1 MAKQYNTPGQ
11 AKVVFR
17 KSGSALKIIAA
28 IALVACLVTAMP
40 LGIAIFTVQQRIE
53 GLRQRAA
60 ELQADNALL
69 QQYIDDLDSV
79 QGIERIAFEIL
90 GLINPDTIIIDPQ
103 N

>member
-1 MAKQYNTPGQ
+1 M
-11 AKVVFR
+11 
-17 KSGSALKIIAA
+17 
-28 IALVACLVTAMP
+28 VACLVTALT

-53 GLRQRAA
+53 TLRQKAA
-60 ELQADNALL
+60 ELQSDNALL

>member
-1 MAKQYNTPGQ
+1 MANQYNTPGQ

-17 KSGSALKIIAA
+17 KSGKALKIIAA
-28 IALVACLVTAMP
+28 IAMVACLVTALT

-53 GLRQRAA
+53 TLRQRAA
-60 ELQADNALL
+60 ELQIDNALL
-69 QQYIDDLDSV
+69 QQYIDELDSV

-90 GLINPDTIIIDPQ
+90 GLINPDTVIIDPQ

>member
-1 MAKQYNTPGQ
+1 MNFLEITDVFKE
-11 AKVVFR
+11 VV
-17 KSGSALKIIAA
+17 
-28 IALVACLVTAMP
+28 
-40 LGIAIFTVQQRIE
+40 
-53 GLRQRAA
+53 
-60 ELQADNALL
+60 

>member
-1 MAKQYNTPGQ
+1 MARQYDTPGQ

-17 KSGSALKIIAA
+17 KSGKALKIVAA
-28 IALVACLVTAMP
+28 ITMVACTVTLLT
-40 LGIAIFTVQQRIE
+40 LGVAIFTVQQRINA
-53 GLRQRAA
+53 LRQRAA
-60 ELQADNALL
+60 ELQADNTLL
-69 QQYIDDLDSV
+69 QQYIDEMDSV

>member
-1 MAKQYNTPGQ
+1 MANQHNTPGQ

-17 KSGSALKIIAA
+17 KSGRTLKIVAA
-28 IALVACLVTAMP
+28 ITMVACLVTALT
-40 LGIAIFTVQQRIE
+40 LGVAIFTVQQRIHT
-53 GLRQRAA
+53 LRQKAA
-60 ELQADNALL
+60 ELQTDNALL